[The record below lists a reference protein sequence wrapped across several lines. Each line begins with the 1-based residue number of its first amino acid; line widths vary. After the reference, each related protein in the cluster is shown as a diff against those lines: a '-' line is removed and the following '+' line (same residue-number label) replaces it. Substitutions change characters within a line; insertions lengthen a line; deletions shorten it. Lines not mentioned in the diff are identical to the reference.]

1 MTTREVHH
9 TLPGSDYRSPEVF
22 AVERERIFFRHW
34 YYLGR
39 DEGLGEAGDFRVAD
53 VCGESILLV
62 RGRDGELRAFYNVCR
77 HRGSRLCDASAG
89 RLKGAI
95 KCPYHAWSYGLDGSL
110 IGTPNVR
117 PDEVDRATLGLKPV
131 AVRAW
136 EGFLFVNLSE
146 DPPPLEQAFG
156 AADEPPLAF
165 ARFAPGKLRVG
176 RRTVVDVRANWKVL
190 IENYH
195 ECLHCPTVHPELVQL
210 LPAYRHGS
218 VVERGRGDGGVG
230 LADGATGFTA
240 SGTSSLP
247 VLPGLEGTDAS
258 AYFGCSIFPN
268 AFLDLQV
275 QTLVATALHPTA
287 ADSTTVVAEYLFA
300 PDVIADPAFDPSD
313 VVDFTELVARQDY
326 DVCERVQIGVSSRS
340 YTHGVYAEGRRAARV
355 QRALPRGARA
365 ADVGSA
371 RR

>member
-9 TLPGSDYRSPEVF
+9 TLPGSDYSSPGVF

-39 DEGLGEAGDFRVAD
+39 DEGLAEPGDFRVAD

-62 RGRDGELRAFYNVCR
+62 RDREGELRAFYNVCR

-95 KCPYHAWSYGLDGSL
+95 KCPYHAWSYGLDGRL

-117 PDEVDRATLGLKPV
+117 PDEVDRATLGLTPV
-131 AVRAW
+131 AVRVW
-136 EGFLFVNLSE
+136 EGFLFVNLAD

-156 AADEPPLAF
+156 AADEPPLSF
-165 ARFAPGKLRVG
+165 ARFAPGGLRVG

-218 VVERGRGDGGVG
+218 VIERGRADGGVG
-230 LADGATGFTA
+230 LAEGATGFTA
-240 SGTSSLP
+240 TGTSSLP
-247 VLPGLEGTDAS
+247 VLPGLEGAAAT

-275 QTLVATALHPTA
+275 NTLVATALHPTA
-287 ADSTTVVAEYLFA
+287 ADATTVVAEYLFA
-300 PDVIADPAFDPSD
+300 PDAIADPAFDPSD

-326 DVCERVQIGVSSRS
+326 DVCERVQVGVSSRA
-340 YTHGVYAEGRRAARV
+340 YRHGVYAEKDDALHAFN
-355 QRALPRGARA
+355 QRYLASRGPLP
-365 ADVGSA
+365 
-371 RR
+371 

>member
-117 PDEVDRATLGLKPV
+117 PDEVDRATLGLKRV
-131 AVRAW
+131 AVRVW
-136 EGFLFVNLSE
+136 EGFLFVNLAD

-165 ARFAPGKLRVG
+165 TRFAPGELRVG

-218 VVERGRGDGGVG
+218 VIERGRGDGGVR

-240 SGTSSLP
+240 SGTSPCPSC
-247 VLPGLEGTDAS
+247 PGSRAPTRPP
-258 AYFGCSIFPN
+258 YFGCSIFPN
-268 AFLDLQV
+268 AFIDLPV
-275 QTLVATALHPTA
+275 NTLVATALHPTA

-300 PDVIADPAFDPSD
+300 PDVIADPDFDPSD
-313 VVDFTELVARQDY
+313 VVDFTELVAPQDY
-326 DVCERVQIGVSSRS
+326 EVCERVQIGVSSRS
-340 YTHGVYAEGRRAARV
+340 YTHGVYAVKDDALHEFNQRYLAERGRLA
-355 QRALPRGARA
+355 
-365 ADVGSA
+365 
-371 RR
+371 